1 MDVGLAIES
10 DASVRHLMPSV
21 LGINN
26 ALEVYFASRSYGSDV
41 TNVVIGTIL
50 VERSEIADRFH
61 PARPFRYSRFH
72 REKSRITG
80 EIFEVHTTAGWDVK
94 PDFTTFSGQSL
105 EGARDFLC
113 EALIASTAVLDAH
126 RDQYPDFDVTR
137 FRADFEGCL
146 RAHCQQ
152 HLA

>member
-1 MDVGLAIES
+1 MNVGLAIES
-10 DASVRHLMPSV
+10 AKAVEHLMPVV
-21 LGINN
+21 LGVNN
-26 ALEVYFASRSYGSDV
+26 AIEAFF
-41 TNVVIGTIL
+41 
-50 VERSEIADRFH
+50 ADREYGVDVIEVIIGLILMTGPTSQRLH
-61 PARPFRYSRFH
+61 PVRPFEYRRFDTE
-72 REKSRITG
+72 RSRITG
-80 EIFEVHTTAGWDVK
+80 GVLEIHKQATWDVK

-113 EALIASTAVLDAH
+113 EALVASTAVLDAH

-152 HLA
+152 QLA